1 MVMEL
6 KVSYPVIIHYH
17 KMQSEASSEPNM
29 HLQPISLTHSLIWS
43 SVIYF
48 SALRSLFCWCLQTTM
63 QSACSAH
70 VRFLG

>member
-29 HLQPISLTHSLIWS
+29 HLQPISLTHSLI
-43 SVIYF
+43 
-48 SALRSLFCWCLQTTM
+48 
-63 QSACSAH
+63 
-70 VRFLG
+70 